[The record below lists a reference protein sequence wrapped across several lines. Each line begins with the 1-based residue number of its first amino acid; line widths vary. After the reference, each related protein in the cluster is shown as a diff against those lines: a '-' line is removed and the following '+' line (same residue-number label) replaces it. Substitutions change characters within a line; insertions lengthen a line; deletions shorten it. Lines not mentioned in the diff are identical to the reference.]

1 MIVGATMLNTP
12 PQENKGPC
20 VKSTGSDKKFQV
32 TVQIMAML
40 LIAESHCSRQ
50 RREFQCHKL

>member
-1 MIVGATMLNTP
+1 MLNTP